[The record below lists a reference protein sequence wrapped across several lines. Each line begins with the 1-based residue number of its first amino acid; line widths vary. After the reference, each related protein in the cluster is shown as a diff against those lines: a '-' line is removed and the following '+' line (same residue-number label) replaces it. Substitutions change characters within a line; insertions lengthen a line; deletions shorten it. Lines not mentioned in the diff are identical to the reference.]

1 LERRGL
7 PCPSA
12 CPFCDQ
18 AQEFIMHLLLGCVLA
33 RTVWAACLRWW
44 DREDQLV
51 PRGVSLAD
59 WLQSWR
65 GRAVDARDYWTWVA
79 LICWCLWRHRNDV
92 VFEGATAS
100 PRVVIRKVR
109 REAELW
115 KTAGLFKANLAVV
128 DRWRLDE

>member
-1 LERRGL
+1 
-7 PCPSA
+7 
-12 CPFCDQ
+12 
-18 AQEFIMHLLLGCVLA
+18 
-33 RTVWAACLRWW
+33 
-44 DREDQLV
+44 
-51 PRGVSLAD
+51 
-59 WLQSWR
+59 
-65 GRAVDARDYWTWVA
+65 VA
-79 LICWCLWRHRNDV
+79 LICWFLWRHRNDV